1 MESVFLNGGFIG
13 KTFDFGD
20 TSRYVIVDAELATLQ
35 YVGGRAAGTTGTTSN
50 LSFGLTTLTG
60 GTNSSP
66 QAGDL
71 VIVSFATN
79 SADTGLI
86 SYRISGYTQIANIQS
101 VDTERAQLQV
111 GYKIMGSTPDTT
123 VVITGGT
130 GDVDQ
135 AAAVAVQVWRNVDPT
150 TPFDVTRT
158 ISTSINTVDPN
169 PPSITPVTSGAVI
182 VAAGGGGH
190 ATSGTFTSGDLT
202 NFVTANGSDVHDVT
216 VGMGSYTWT
225 SGPFDPVLW
234 GFTGT
239 DSTNYAAAAVTM
251 ALRPAT
257 ITVPIL
263 GNQKNSGIWS
273 LSSVNEYFSSD
284 ISGINF
290 LRFEADG
297 VSAVSKTYSNIDFG
311 VPNIHRNIVVVV
323 SVVNFASTPTVSIN
337 GITATGI
344 NSVVGTSRGIWS
356 FIAPVPSGTTGEVV
370 VTFPDTE
377 IQSAAIYSVYTK
389 NSTPF
394 ATDSKNNVTL
404 SLSVPKDG
412 LYLSASQTAN
422 DPTGLSGPGTL
433 NYDADINTDDFTT
446 GYSGSSSVE
455 TTATWTGIGAMIA
468 ISWSP

>member
-13 KTFDFGD
+13 KTFDFAD
-20 TSRYVIVDAELATLQ
+20 TNRYVIEQLSLQ
-35 YVGGRAAGTTGTTSN
+35 YVGGRAVGTAGTTSN
-50 LSFGLTTLTG
+50 ITVSLTTLTG

-71 VIVSFATN
+71 VIVSFVTN
-79 SADTGLI
+79 PADTGRI
-86 SYRISGYTQIANIQS
+86 SYRISGYTQIADLYAN
-101 VDTERAQLQV
+101 DTERVQLQV
-111 GYKIMGSTPDTT
+111 GYKIMGSTPDTSVT
-123 VVITGGT
+123 ITGGSA
-130 GDVDQ
+130 DVDQ
-135 AAAVAVQVWRNVDPT
+135 AIAVAIQVWRNVDPT

-158 ISTSINTVDPN
+158 TSTRTNTVDPD
-169 PPSITPVTSGAVI
+169 PPSITPVTSGVVI
-182 VAAGGGGH
+182 VVAGGGGH
-190 ATSGTFTSGDLT
+190 NTSGTFTSGDLS
-202 NFVTANGSDVHDVT
+202 NFVTENASDTHDAT
-216 VGMGSYTWT
+216 VGMGSYNWT
-225 SGPFDPVLW
+225 SGTFDPVLW

-251 ALRPAT
+251 ALRPNT
-257 ITVPIL
+257 TF
-263 GNQKNSGIWS
+263 GNQKNSGIWN
-273 LSSVNEYFSSD
+273 LSSVYESFSSD

-323 SVVNFASTPTVSIN
+323 SVINFASTPTVSIN